1 MIDDIRNTSHLENT
15 QAVRALFSVYIYDD
29 LRNTCHLENTQA
41 LRTLVLSLPSHKKT
55 HQLCLAAAVLIPAQI
70 PPELHLL
77 SAGLPKV
84 VTCLNLPKTI

>member
-1 MIDDIRNTSHLENT
+1 M
-15 QAVRALFSVYIYDD
+15 
-29 LRNTCHLENTQA
+29 
-41 LRTLVLSLPSHKKT
+41 TLVLSLPSHKKT

-84 VTCLNLPKTI
+84 VTCLNLQYLKQYDEIIVFVAKIFCVAPWILLFPKGA